1 VAASAAKATSR
12 RDRQQ
17 TTATHRSGDF
27 KSLCSIAER
36 IASQAVQRQQQHA
49 THISYNRQTIPMR
62 RAPLSGGKTVIYQDT
77 NGLPAIAGGTPV
89 RARANRL
96 VFGSPVL
103 GEEEIASVAECIRSQ
118 WIGLGPRVERLE
130 LEFARYKG
138 APYVLAVSSG
148 TAAIHLTLAA
158 LGISSGDEVVAPA
171 MTFCST
177 IHAIVH
183 TGAKPVLVDCC
194 SDTFN
199 IDPEQIESRITPRTK
214 AILVVH
220 MCGRSCEMD
229 PILEIAHR
237 RRLRVVEDCAHAIE
251 ATYKRR
257 PAGLMGDAG
266 CFSFYPTK
274 SIATGDGGMVITRDP
289 QLFER
294 ARVLSLHGM
303 TADAWSRFVGGPSGY
318 EVIAGGFKYNM
329 TDLAAALGLP
339 QLAKIEDHWQQREQV
354 WSQYD
359 QQLKELPLMLPPDTA
374 AESRHAY
381 HLYTPL
387 LKVEELRAGRA
398 EIIAALGAENVGVGI
413 HYVPVHQQP
422 YYRQQFA
429 LKDSDFPNATFVG
442 ERTFSLPL
450 SPAMSEQDVADVV
463 TALTRICRYYAA
475 SA

>member
-1 VAASAAKATSR
+1 
-12 RDRQQ
+12 
-17 TTATHRSGDF
+17 
-27 KSLCSIAER
+27 
-36 IASQAVQRQQQHA
+36 
-49 THISYNRQTIPMR
+49 MR
-62 RAPLSGGKTVIYQDT
+62 RAPLSGEKTIYQDT
-77 NGLPAIAGGTPV
+77 NGLPAIAGGVPV
-89 RARANRL
+89 RSRANRL
-96 VFGSPVL
+96 VFGAPVL

-130 LEFARYKG
+130 QEFARYKG
-138 APYVLAVSSG
+138 APYALAVSSG
-148 TAAIHLTLAA
+148 TAAIHLALAA
-158 LGISSGDEVVAPA
+158 LGIGAGDEVIAPA

-194 SDTFN
+194 RDTFN
-199 IDPEQIESRITPRTK
+199 IDPEQIASRITPRTK

-229 PILEIAHR
+229 PILEIALRH
-237 RRLRVVEDCAHAIE
+237 RLRVIEDCAHAIE
-251 ATYKRR
+251 ATYKGR
-257 PAGLMGDAG
+257 PAGLMGDSG

-274 SIATGDGGMVITRDP
+274 NITTGDGGMLITSDP
-289 QLFER
+289 QLFEH

-318 EVIAGGFKYNM
+318 EVIAAGFKYNM

-339 QLAKIEDHWQQREQV
+339 QLARIEDHWRQRERV
-354 WSQYD
+354 WSQYN
-359 QQLKELPLMLPPDTA
+359 QQLKELPLLLPPDTGP
-374 AESRHAY
+374 ESRHAC

-387 LKVEELRAGRA
+387 LRLEELRVGRP
-398 EIIAALGAENVGVGI
+398 EIIAALEAENIGVGI

-422 YYRQQFA
+422 YYQQQFGFE
-429 LKDSDFPNATFVG
+429 DSDFPNATFVG

-463 TALTRICRYYAA
+463 TALTRVCRYYAA